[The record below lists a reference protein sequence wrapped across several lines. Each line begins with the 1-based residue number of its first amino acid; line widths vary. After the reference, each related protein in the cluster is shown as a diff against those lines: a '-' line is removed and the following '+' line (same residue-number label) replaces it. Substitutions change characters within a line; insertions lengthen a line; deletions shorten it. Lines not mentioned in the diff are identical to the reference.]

1 MNAQTS
7 PVERTTLRASRQ
19 VVVMSIPVMGGN
31 GKIQNRLLTFDRAPS
46 KEFAV
51 ATAERLH
58 RESCDKESYANEW
71 ARCVEVMKQVPE
83 QLFAQMYQ
91 GRSMSITHL
100 VSVQTKNETVSRI
113 FSSRSCKPH
122 TVDEFTAGNTR

>member
-1 MNAQTS
+1 MNAQTT

-19 VVVMSIPVMGGN
+19 IIVMSIPVMGGN

-58 RESCDKESYANEW
+58 RDFCDKESYSDEW
-71 ARCVEVMKQVPE
+71 ARCVEVLKQVPE

-91 GRSMSITHL
+91 GRSTSITHL
-100 VSVQTKNETVSRI
+100 VSVKTKTETVSRI
-113 FSSRSCKPH
+113 FSSRACKPH
-122 TVDEFTAGNTR
+122 TVDEFAVSGGR